1 MISGPMKVG
10 LVLSGGGAKGAY
22 QVGVLRALRELGT
35 RIDVVSGA
43 SIGALNGGVLAS
55 SPSLDVAIERLEA
68 VWERLANESPLS
80 MKAPGYLALLAAAG
94 LRVQGAGAV
103 LGLVHAVKKI
113 AGAFDY
119 ELPSWLDG
127 LDEGLLDDQ
136 PLKQLMDE
144 FLDSQQLATGMPLYV
159 SLYRSNGGLQ
169 DLVSAFMAEVGLGNT
184 PDSEFVH
191 IQSLKEDQRKQA
203 LLASAAIPL
212 LFASRKHGE
221 RRYSDGGQ
229 GGWQT
234 MQGNTPITPLLEAGC
249 NLVIVT
255 HLSDG
260 SPWSRQR
267 FPDATILEIRPQQ
280 SLNRATGL
288 MSGAQD
294 LLGFDVDKIP
304 TWIEQGYRDTLH
316 CVGRVMEVQKSRN
329 DLRASESALA
339 GMSVESARADSV
351 LADAMARLTKKS

>member
-1 MISGPMKVG
+1 MSAPMKVG

-35 RIDVVSGA
+35 RIDAVSGA
-43 SIGALNGGVLAS
+43 SIGALNGGILAS
-55 SPSLDVAIERLEA
+55 SPSLDIAIERLESL
-68 VWERLANESPLS
+68 WGRLADESPLS
-80 MKAPGYLALLAAAG
+80 MKAPGYLALLAATG
-94 LRVQGAGAV
+94 LRLQGAGAL
-103 LGLVHAVKKI
+103 LGLVYAAKKV
-113 AGAFDY
+113 AGAFEY

-127 LDEGLLDDQ
+127 LDDGLLDDQ

-144 FLDSQQLATGMPLYV
+144 FLDSKQLATGMPLYV
-159 SLYRSNGGLQ
+159 SLYRSNGGLR
-169 DLVSAFMAEVGLGNT
+169 DLASAFMAELGLGDT
-184 PDSEFVH
+184 PDSEFMH
-191 IQSLKEDQRKQA
+191 IQSLKEDQRKQV

-221 RRYSDGGQ
+221 KRYSDGGQ

-316 CVGRVMEVQKSRN
+316 CVGRVMEAQKSRN
-329 DLRASESALA
+329 DLRASEAALA
-339 GMSVESARADSV
+339 GMGAESARADRV
-351 LADAMARLTKKS
+351 LAEAMARLTKKS

>member
-1 MISGPMKVG
+1 MDTPMKVG

-22 QVGVLRALRELGT
+22 QVGVLKALRELGT
-35 RIDVVSGA
+35 RIDAVSGA

-68 VWERLANESPLS
+68 VWERLANDSPLS

-94 LRVQGAGAV
+94 LRIQGAGAV

-113 AGAFDY
+113 AGAFEF

-144 FLDSQQLATGMPLYV
+144 FLDSKQLATGLPLYV

-169 DLVSAFMAEVGLGNT
+169 DLASAFMAELGLINT

-191 IQSLKEDQRKQA
+191 IQSLQEDERKQA

-212 LFASRKHGE
+212 LFASRKQGAK
-221 RRYSDGGQ
+221 RFSDGGQ

-267 FPDATILEIRPQQ
+267 FPEATILEIRPQQ

-304 TWIEQGYRDTLH
+304 TWIEQGYQDTLH
-316 CVGRVMEVQKSRN
+316 CVGRVMKAQQSR
-329 DLRASESALA
+329 DQLRGAQAALASIASESA
-339 GMSVESARADSV
+339 GADDT
-351 LADAMARLTKKS
+351 LADAMARLSRQP